1 MSKSKIFQG
10 DDSTTCAGLDG
21 IGKATTEFAFGFVN
35 RLRSHELTDL
45 GHQQSVGTKVLKALG
60 QHQLG
65 LFRTS
70 PGHVPVRFTAH
81 QRDWVD
87 HSLDQGWVDGEQL
100 VQVLVQQSIL
110 TLQLLVRKEGKMIL
124 DCLKGVLDLAKR
136 LAGLVQKLLESNF
149 TFQVDL
155 LSLAD
160 QTSLDENDHCQLDRI
175 RLTLCAKT
183 GNEVLFGILEFVFS
197 NKYYEMGIKTK
208 YLSRC

>member
-1 MSKSKIFQG
+1 MEY
-10 DDSTTCAGLDG
+10 A
-21 IGKATTEFAFGFVN
+21 
-35 RLRSHELTDL
+35 
-45 GHQQSVGTKVLKALG
+45 
-60 QHQLG
+60 
-65 LFRTS
+65 
-70 PGHVPVRFTAH
+70 
-81 QRDWVD
+81 
-87 HSLDQGWVDGEQL
+87 
-100 VQVLVQQSIL
+100 QVLVKQAIL
-110 TLQLLVRKEGKMIL
+110 MHQLLVRKEGKMIL